1 MDSFSPFSLE
11 FESNSLHSC
20 NRELC
25 TRANAVAGVVQP
37 SCHSCHKLYFPFTHV
52 DVFLT
57 ASAILHFFYRIPI
70 KNLIHLLSNHSQLP
84 SSPPTK
90 LPLLPPSSRWRG
102 CSRTPFGRRSWCN
115 GVVEINYL
123 FKVINSYNRISIFWI
138 ILQTI
143 REIFNHPFFFHPG
156 NGGSGSGLYGY
167 IGFGI
172 PMHEPNG

>member
-1 MDSFSPFSLE
+1 MRTIEASVKSFVHVLMDSFPPFSLE
-11 FESNSLHSC
+11 FESNSLYSC

-25 TRANAVAGVVQP
+25 TRANAMAGVVQP

-57 ASAILHFFYRIPI
+57 TSAILHFFYRIPI

-115 GVVEINYL
+115 GVVVINYL
-123 FKVINSYNRISIFWI
+123 FKVITKF
-138 ILQTI
+138 
-143 REIFNHPFFFHPG
+143 
-156 NGGSGSGLYGY
+156 
-167 IGFGI
+167 
-172 PMHEPNG
+172 

>member
-1 MDSFSPFSLE
+1 MKTLFPVDNQNNKSFFNLVLRCHADNRGLGKVVCPCIDGHFSPFSLE

-25 TRANAVAGVVQP
+25 TRANAMAGVVQP

-57 ASAILHFFYRIPI
+57 TSAILHFFYRIPI

-90 LPLLPPSSRWRG
+90 LPLLPPSSPWRG
-102 CSRTPFGRRSWCN
+102 SSRTPFGRRSWCN

-123 FKVINSYNRISIFWI
+123 FKVITKF
-138 ILQTI
+138 
-143 REIFNHPFFFHPG
+143 
-156 NGGSGSGLYGY
+156 
-167 IGFGI
+167 
-172 PMHEPNG
+172 

>member
-1 MDSFSPFSLE
+1 M
-11 FESNSLHSC
+11 
-20 NRELC
+20 
-25 TRANAVAGVVQP
+25 AGVVQP

-57 ASAILHFFYRIPI
+57 TSAILHFFYRIPI

-123 FKVINSYNRISIFWI
+123 FKVIKPKNGCGQMKTLFSVDNQMNKLFYSLVLRYHADNRGFGKVVCPCIDGLF
-138 ILQTI
+138 
-143 REIFNHPFFFHPG
+143 FPFF
-156 NGGSGSGLYGY
+156 S
-167 IGFGI
+167 
-172 PMHEPNG
+172 

>member
-1 MDSFSPFSLE
+1 MKTSFSVDNQNNKSFFNLVLRCHADNRGFGKVVCPCIDGLFFPFFFWIWVQLLALLQPGL
-11 FESNSLHSC
+11 NT
-20 NRELC
+20 LC
-25 TRANAVAGVVQP
+25 VRANAMAGVVQP

-57 ASAILHFFYRIPI
+57 TSAILHFFYRIPI

-90 LPLLPPSSRWRG
+90 LPLLPLSSPWRG

-123 FKVINSYNRISIFWI
+123 FKVITKFWSKS
-138 ILQTI
+138 Q
-143 REIFNHPFFFHPG
+143 
-156 NGGSGSGLYGY
+156 
-167 IGFGI
+167 
-172 PMHEPNG
+172 